1 MLFQRLSAFVLVSA
15 VAVLPSTAQASAFES
30 LEALNQ
36 ENFEVL
42 AENLSAATSYRG
54 ITPTEPLGIVG
65 FDVGISLTATEI
77 DDDIVDLASDGDF
90 DLGQILVPKLH
101 IHKGLP
107 FGFDIG
113 GFASAIP
120 ETDITLL
127 GAEVRKAI
135 FEGSAVTP
143 AVGVRLAY
151 STVEGL
157 DQLSLDNLSLDIS
170 ISKGV
175 LFFTPYAGLGVVIT
189 RAEASEEFGLDDET
203 VNQERVYA
211 GLNINVGLNITVEA
225 DRTGDFT
232 SLGAKVGFRF

>member
-42 AENLSAATSYRG
+42 VENLSAATSYRG